1 VARSDLVSLSL
12 YQLLAS
18 NRSGIF
24 VVYFPLFLTND
35 KGATVPEA
43 LAFLSAA
50 YVAASLLS
58 PLAGRLSDRV
68 GRRRPF
74 LLVAELGALPLFF
87 SIPYLPGYI
96 LAGSMFLLAQV
107 VLSIGAP
114 ALNAYVGDLTKDRER
129 GRGYGLLNAT
139 ASGGAIAGFIITA
152 FLVTLYGFG
161 SLFPFVAAVMAAN
174 VCVVLFLVPDRS
186 VAPTLVR
193 TPWRENRPLLAFSF
207 WVSLRSLGSGAV
219 GTFFGVLAFEL
230 GASPYE
236 IALVAIAGL
245 TTSVLVSV
253 PLGRFVDRAGEI
265 RGIWYGTLLTL
276 VATIIFLLAT
286 TWSEL
291 IPAQIL
297 RYAGFALLSTGMLA
311 YVANRAPA
319 GHRAEQLGVFALIN
333 STFWSL
339 GPLLGGVMLALA
351 GNTGLFAFAIG
362 TTILSLVAIEFAY
375 LSGGRGRPAPPPPV
389 PTAPEGG

>member
-1 VARSDLVSLSL
+1 MARSDLVSLSL

-24 VVYFPLFLTND
+24 VVYFPLFLTLD
-35 KGATVPEA
+35 KGATIPEA

-58 PLAGRLSDRV
+58 PIAGRLSDRV

-74 LLVAELGALPLFF
+74 LLVAELGALPLFL
-87 SIPYLPGYI
+87 SVAYVPGFI
-96 LAGSMFLLAQV
+96 LAGTMFLLAQV
-107 VLSIGAP
+107 VLSIGTP
-114 ALNAYVGDLTKDRER
+114 ALNAYVGDLTDERER
-129 GRGYGLLNAT
+129 GRGFGLLNAT
-139 ASGGAIAGFIITA
+139 ASGGAIIGFVVTA
-152 FLVTLYGFG
+152 ILAEAYGYS
-161 SLFPFVAAVMAAN
+161 SLFLFVAAVMAAN
-174 VCVVLFLVPDRS
+174 VLVVVFLVPDRAI
-186 VAPTLVR
+186 APTPHR
-193 TPWRENRPLLAFSF
+193 TPWRDNRPLLAFAF

-245 TTSVLVSV
+245 VTSVLVSV

-276 VATIIFLLAT
+276 VATIVFLLAT
-286 TWSEL
+286 TWPEL
-291 IPAQIL
+291 IPAQML

-319 GHRAEQLGVFALIN
+319 GHRAEQLGVFSLIN

-339 GPLLGGVMLALA
+339 GPLLGGVMLDVG
-351 GNTGLFAFAIG
+351 GNAALFAFAIG

-375 LSGGRGRPAPPPPV
+375 LSGGRGRPGPPAPTGPV
-389 PTAPEGG
+389 LDGS